1 MPNPSKTSRSGA
13 RAGKPVPAWSVAYR
27 PASYF
32 GDHDLEA
39 RLQTRVKGQRRRELL
54 RSALEAGE
62 IAQVPAALL
71 SDGLGDGLR
80 QAIGGLHPSFMGGEY
95 LPTAG
100 EAEVEIARI
109 RIASTTSDVTSV
121 YARPLGRRIAYR
133 VVDEYDGDTLS
144 GNGERTSL
152 KPLTM
157 GVLLDFFLGAW
168 DLYACLE
175 CNFEDDLEGMLGFFS
190 ADSAFYPYLGRA
202 LHDRVLARFAHLAQA
217 GDEDEDSDADED

>member
-1 MPNPSKTSRSGA
+1 MPKPSKTSRSGA
-13 RAGKPVPAWSVAYR
+13 RAGKSVPAWSVDYR

-39 RLQTRVKGQRRRELL
+39 RLLTRVKGQRRCELL

-62 IAQVPAALL
+62 IDQVPATLL
-71 SDGLGDGLR
+71 SDALDDGLR

-202 LHDRVLARFAHLAQA
+202 LRDRVLARFAHLAQA